1 MKYLLLVFI
10 LGNYIFTNGQSGF
23 KLSYGLDPIESNAS
37 FQCIEYNN
45 EYYFSGAYFD
55 KNLGYWTVHFSKLDA
70 NGLITLL
77 GTEIVDTIEIS
88 LYNKMV
94 LDSNGIFIL
103 GKFRETLICHYNFI
117 KDSIWVIKKI
127 NRRDNN
133 FIASSFIILKDGD
146 FIIPGRTGQDAN
158 GDGDFKI
165 IRVNDTITHVYRDID
180 TTTLSGCS
188 YPIVAP
194 DGKIYLA
201 CFDFTNDYPT
211 NDMVYIMCFDEN
223 LNKIF
228 SGKDIGKMTT
238 LSESKGFILD
248 SRGHLLVTG
257 HNRVPVGQ
265 KNYKVP
271 QIAKFDKE
279 GNLIWKVNSALEN
292 VHNYFGW
299 GSWQSIIESHNKDGY
314 ILAGARY
321 IGNESESQELSDAA
335 LAKIDVDG
343 NPVWSKTYSFRDGAN
358 RVYCLLWDVVA
369 TSDGGY
375 FSVGESLNASASSDM
390 ISDPPGFR
398 SIILK
403 TDAHGNYMPDTSSTT
418 DITLGQQKVLQ
429 LYPNPS
435 ADYVV
440 ISHEFSTPIDIM
452 IYNENGLLIDA
463 YQVRSSGHQ
472 TIVDTFDWPAGNYFA
487 NSYSYGK
494 LIDKIK
500 FVVVH

>member
-1 MKYLLLVFI
+1 M
-10 LGNYIFTNGQSGF
+10 LGCCIFTDGQSGF
-23 KLSYGLDPIESNAS
+23 KLSYGLDPIESNES
-37 FQCIEYNN
+37 YQCIEYNN

-55 KNLGYWTVHFSKLDA
+55 QTIGIWTVHFSKVNA
-70 NGLITLL
+70 EGLITLL
-77 GTEIVDTIEIS
+77 GTEKVDTIIGS
-88 LYNKMV
+88 NVNNKMV
-94 LDSNGIFIL
+94 IDSSGLYVL
-103 GKFRETLICHYNFI
+103 GSFRDNLICHYSFE
-117 KDSIWVIKKI
+117 KDSVWVVKKLKS
-127 NRRDNN
+127 RENN
-133 FIASSFIILKDGD
+133 FIATRFALLKNGD
-146 FIIPGRTGQDAN
+146 FIVSGRTGTDAN

-165 IRVNDTITHVYRDID
+165 IRLKDTIKHVYRDID
-180 TTTLSGCS
+180 TTTKSGCS
-188 YPIVAP
+188 YPVVGF

-228 SGKDIGKMTT
+228 SGKDVGKMTSLT
-238 LSESKGFILD
+238 QSKGFMLD

-257 HNRVPVGQ
+257 NNRVPVGQ

-271 QIAKFDKE
+271 QIAKFDRE

-292 VHNYFGW
+292 EHNYFGW
-299 GSWQSIIESHNKDGY
+299 GSWQSIVESQNKDGY

-343 NPVWSKTYSFRDGAN
+343 NPVWAKTYSFRDGAN

-403 TDAHGNYMPDTSSTT
+403 TDGQGNYMPDTTGTT
-418 DITLGQQKVLQ
+418 NITLGREKLIQ

-435 ADYVV
+435 ADFVV
-440 ISHEFSTPIDIM
+440 ISHESNTPVDII
-452 IYNENGLLIDA
+452 IYNEYGQQIDDF
-463 YQVRSSGHQ
+463 QIRDSGHQ
-472 TIVDTFDWPAGNYFA
+472 TILDTSAWP
-487 NSYSYGK
+487 SGK
-494 LIDKIK
+494 YIIKAYQQGKQIDYLTFI
-500 FVVVH
+500 VVK